1 MNPSSFL
8 ITHPH
13 SSIHPSCLL
22 HPPIHFL
29 NSSSFSHL
37 FTLPLFIHI
46 FTLLPFR
53 QSLHPH
59 IHPLHPSSSSSSFF
73 LLLLCILLLLFLSI
87 YRHNLLCNRLSFRF
101 HLRLLNLLHHT
112 HQAYASS
119 SPFSIPLN

>member
-22 HPPIHFL
+22 HPPLHFL

-53 QSLHPH
+53 QSLHSR
-59 IHPLHPSSSSSSFF
+59 IHPLHPSTSSF
-73 LLLLCILLLLFLSI
+73 LLLICIFLLLFLSI
-87 YRHNLLCNRLSFRF
+87 YIHHLLCNRLSFRF
-101 HLRLLNLLHHT
+101 HLCILNILHHT
-112 HQAYASS
+112 HQAYAAF
-119 SPFSIPLN
+119 SPFSIPFN

>member
-22 HPPIHFL
+22 RPPLHFL

-37 FTLPLFIHI
+37 FTLPLFTHI

-53 QSLHPH
+53 QSLHPR
-59 IHPLHPSSSSSSFF
+59 IHPLHPSSSSYCSASSFF
-73 LLLLCILLLLFLSI
+73 
-87 YRHNLLCNRLSFRF
+87 SFSQSADI
-101 HLRLLNLLHHT
+101 T
-112 HQAYASS
+112 SSATASAFAS
-119 SPFSIPLN
+119 TCVY